1 MDVLLIGQSGGPTAV
16 INASLVGVLKEA
28 TKHNIK
34 VLGCVNG
41 IKGILDENF
50 IEYDESIINTPA
62 AYLGSVRY
70 KLTNEYDQILE
81 IFKKYNVKYFMYI
94 GGNDSADTSNKLD
107 MFFKKV
113 GYDCK
118 VIGIPKT
125 IDNDLVKIDH
135 CPGYGSAAKFIATS
149 IEEIYLD
156 THVYEKGRVTIVEVM
171 GRDAGWL
178 TASSKIASLNNM
190 GPDLIYLPEVEF
202 NEETFLS
209 DVKKI
214 YEKNKKVLV
223 VVSEGIKD
231 KTGNYYLLSRN
242 FNNNDYFGHLQL
254 GGIALMLS
262 EVVNKRLCLP
272 VRGIELNLPQRCA
285 AHIMSRQDR
294 NDALKVGENAVKLAL
309 KGYSGYLS
317 NYKLNE
323 LITLSEVATLV
334 KPFPIEWIVGGND
347 ISSEY
352 LNYVLPLIKGEVKQ
366 KYEYGI
372 PKYIQK

>member
-1 MDVLLIGQSGGPTAV
+1 MDVLLVGQSGGPTAV
-16 INASLVGVLKEA
+16 INASLVGVLNEA
-28 TKHNIK
+28 KKHNIK

-50 IEYDESIINTPA
+50 VEYDESIINTPA

-70 KLTNEYDQILE
+70 KLTDEYDQILN
-81 IFKKYNVKYFMYI
+81 IFKKHNVKYFMYI
-94 GGNDSADTSNKLD
+94 GGNDSCDTSNKIANY
-107 MFFKKV
+107 FKKV

-135 CPGYGSAAKFIATS
+135 CPGYGSSAKFIATS

-156 THVYEKGRVTIVEVM
+156 TQVYEKGRVTIVEVM

-178 TASSKIASLNNM
+178 TASAKIASLNNM
-190 GPDLIYLPEVEF
+190 GPDLIYLPEVSF
-202 NEETFLS
+202 DSSKFVS

-214 YEKNKKVLV
+214 YEQKQKVLV

-231 KTGNYYLLSRN
+231 ETGSYFLLSRN
-242 FNNNDYFGHLQL
+242 FNNNDDFGHLQL

-262 EVVNKRLCLP
+262 ELISNKLGLP

-285 AHIMSRQDR
+285 GHIMSLKDR
-294 NDALKVGENAVKLAL
+294 NDAYKVGVNAVKLAI
-309 KGYSGYLS
+309 KGYTGYLA

-323 LITLSEVATLV
+323 LISLEEVATKV
-334 KPFPIEWIVGGND
+334 KQFPLSWIIDGNQ
-347 ISSEY
+347 ISDEY
-352 LNYVLPLIKGEVKQ
+352 LNYVLPLVKGEVKQ
-366 KYEYGI
+366 KFENGI
-372 PKYIQK
+372 PKYMKR